1 MIREKWLIEIE
12 RSIEMGGTDA
22 GFKFSIK
29 LDASSPK
36 KYFWCCQILL
46 RKDFGAKGGMLK
58 KLFKIR
64 QMSKSPP
71 ETR

>member
-29 LDASSPK
+29 LDTK
-36 KYFWCCQILL
+36 KVFLVL
-46 RKDFGAKGGMLK
+46 PNFVEKGLWREGRIAQ

-71 ETR
+71 EMR

>member
-46 RKDFGAKGGMLK
+46 RKDFGVKGGLLK
-58 KLFKIR
+58 SFLKLGRCRNPLPK
-64 QMSKSPP
+64 
-71 ETR
+71 

>member
-12 RSIEMGGTDA
+12 RSIEMGGTGA

-29 LDASSPK
+29 LDTK

-46 RKDFGAKGGMLK
+46 RKDFGVKGGMLK

-71 ETR
+71 E